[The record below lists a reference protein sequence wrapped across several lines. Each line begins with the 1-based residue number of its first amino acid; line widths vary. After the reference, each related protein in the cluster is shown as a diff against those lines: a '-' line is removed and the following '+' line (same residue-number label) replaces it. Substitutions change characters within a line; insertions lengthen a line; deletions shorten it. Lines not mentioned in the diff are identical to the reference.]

1 MVSHRE
7 PRTADLRAVYAPAQ
21 RYSNNGLITQQV
33 GYPENMTAMRNR
45 PARIAGMEWGT
56 ALLAL
61 ATCLIFGTGIAA
73 ITQSFST
80 ALIATA
86 IILVGLGITLRI
98 LRSPR

>member
-1 MVSHRE
+1 MASHRA
-7 PRTADLRAVYAPAQ
+7 PRTADLRVEYRPAAH
-21 RYSNNGLITQQV
+21 YSNNGLITQPV
-33 GYPENMTAMRNR
+33 GYPKDMTALRNR

-86 IILVGLGITLRI
+86 SILVGLGITLRI